1 MLKMLLALLTD
12 IVLQQFFDLW
22 LTMFCVWRFLY
33 LSLTARP
40 FYLSATWYFALIA
53 YTLVESAEVGF
64 VGLSYVYMV
73 LYMAIA
79 LWLRD
84 TVLRP
89 ELFFPLVGL
98 VCYAFFQNYAIY
110 GYFLGVSAPL
120 QVTFLK
126 LSITL
131 ALAFFALV
139 GWRGSRLFFNSLR
152 NKRKVWTP
160 NRKGAS

>member
-1 MLKMLLALLTD
+1 MLKTLIALLID
-12 IVLQQFFDLW
+12 FSIQQFFGSW
-22 LTMFCVWRFLY
+22 LTMFSVWRFLY

-40 FYLSATWYFALIA
+40 FYLSASWYCALLA
-53 YTLVESAEVGF
+53 YTIVETAEVGL
-64 VGLSYVYMV
+64 VGLSSVYMI
-73 LYMAIA
+73 LYMAIVI
-79 LWLRD
+79 WLRD

-89 ELFFPLVGL
+89 DFFFPFLGL
-98 VCYAFFQNYAIY
+98 ICYAFFQKYAIY
-110 GYFLGVSAPL
+110 GYFLEVYAPL

-131 ALAFFALV
+131 SVAFFALV
-139 GWRGSRLFFNSLR
+139 GRQGSRLFFNDLR